1 MIPFD
6 RIYSWLFKSF
16 NISGETVLVERL
28 IADGY
33 KRLLIIKR
41 SWVFAL
47 FTLWLPISILILSGI
62 SIFIA
67 YTSIDITSI
76 KYTLIIGNLIMSI
89 ILIISSMNYVRYFRS
104 IHHETEIVT
113 DMHVVRDEL
122 ELGDTYFV
130 SFFNWSITNQ
140 WILII
145 IIMIELILILTY
157 GDQIGEYFW
166 VLATDTFVVLIEI

>member
-1 MIPFD
+1 
-6 RIYSWLFKSF
+6 
-16 NISGETVLVERL
+16 
-28 IADGY
+28 
-33 KRLLIIKR
+33 
-41 SWVFAL
+41 
-47 FTLWLPISILILSGI
+47 
-62 SIFIA
+62 
-67 YTSIDITSI
+67 
-76 KYTLIIGNLIMSI
+76 MSA